1 MTRAHFFQ
9 NAAWVGRKDRNR
21 NTFTVLRGRFTAE
34 SAQKV
39 TLNVLGLG
47 FFKCY
52 INGTCINPD
61 TFLPLSSD
69 FESGADPTGEVLTAH
84 RVYVPQ
90 FDVTP
95 YVREGENVIA
105 IQIGRAHV

>member
-1 MTRAHFFQ
+1 MTRSHFFR
-9 NAAWVGRKDRNR
+9 NAAWVGQTERDRH
-21 NTFTVLRGRFTAE
+21 TFSVLRGRFTAE
-34 SAQKV
+34 SAQRV

-52 INGTCINPD
+52 INGSCINPD

-69 FESGADPTGEVLTAH
+69 FEAGADPAGEVLAGH

-90 FDVTP
+90 FDITP
-95 YVREGENVIA
+95 
-105 IQIGRAHV
+105 